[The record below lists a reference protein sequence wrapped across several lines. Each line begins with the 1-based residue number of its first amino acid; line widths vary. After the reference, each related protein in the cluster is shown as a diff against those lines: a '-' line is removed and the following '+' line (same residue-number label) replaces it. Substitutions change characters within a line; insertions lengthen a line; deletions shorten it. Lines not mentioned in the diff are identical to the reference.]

1 MNFGERL
8 RVLREAKNLTQ
19 TQVAKMAGVSRRAYV
34 GYEQQDKRPRKRDTY
49 VRLAEVLD
57 CDVNDLLLDDD
68 NSRSKAADSSLS
80 AVMALSAAGAAV
92 GGGMLAAGASSMAVG
107 LPIVGFAGGLATG
120 IAKAMTSREA
130 EAAPLSHAR
139 SKFEQYAKEYKR
151 FSSMAT
157 GLIYAALAESG
168 VQFTPA
174 KAQEGVVGLG
184 PEKTIA
190 VECGEINAWWLC
202 FAVTA
207 PEAATEE
214 ELDLQAAT
222 LMSRFLCYASDPSRK
237 VSIVVQDK
245 QLYEALKR
253 KGAHNSYRGNMSAIL
268 VDTESATIAKEVYI
282 ATYKEDYND
291 SELMHIVEEA

>member
-19 TQVAKMAGVSRRAYV
+19 TQTAKMAGVSRRAYV
-34 GYEQQDKRPRKRDTY
+34 GYEQQDKRPRKRETY

-68 NSRSKAADSSLS
+68 NSRSKATGS
-80 AVMALSAAGAAV
+80 ALGTAMGLSAAGAAV

-107 LPIVGFAGGLATG
+107 LPIVGGLAMG
-120 IAKAMTSREA
+120 IATAMASREA

-139 SKFEQYAKEYKR
+139 SRLEQYAKEYKR

-168 VQFTPA
+168 VKFAPV

-207 PEAATEE
+207 PETATEE

-237 VSIVVQDK
+237 VSIVVKDK

-253 KGAHNSYRGNMSAIL
+253 KEAHNSYRGNMSAIL
-268 VDTESATIAKEVYI
+268 VDTESASIAKEVYI
-282 ATYKEDYND
+282 ATYKEGYDD